1 MNAAMGI
8 DQASGLASLRD
19 DMSMGGRQ
27 FKPSDFKGIG
37 SVTFDDLASKGR
49 FGDKYLTHVS
59 EGEILIPKEF
69 LEQNPNFRDQVYKE
83 MGSMGFN
90 PSDFTVNAGDLT
102 NRNPKTGLMEFGFL
116 SKVWKSV
123 KKVVEPVANIVLPI
137 AATAACGGNPACG
150 AAASAALTKAQG
162 GSWGDALKS
171 AAFTYAGQSFAM
183 GAGSNMGQAATGGAG
198 IGGWEGINAA
208 LNPYNAAT
216 QSFQMPGFIS
226 GSGIQSF
233 GQTATAN
240 PVQNFFQGLGGA
252 AKAAFTPGVSM
263 GQGYS
268 GYTTDP
274 LTGGITSIGGTSTVS
289 PTMGTYNM
297 PAPNAA
303 AQQMFGGLSPEAQ
316 TAFNN
321 TYNSTFAA
329 TGSQAEASIA
339 AMKAANQTTNALSS
353 ATTYQKLT
361 GNIPGLP
368 SSAGAGAG
376 AGESGILGT
385 LGKTAAVAS
394 FAAPAL
400 ASYFTAQEPIPEN
413 EMVQY
418 DETARKE
425 IEAYNACVSNPQTKG
440 TCAVPTDL
448 KPVALDINTGQ
459 APGSL
464 YTALQQG
471 QTPTQGIGAMAGGA
485 PIGGGTNV
493 IDIYR
498 QIAQNRQPA
507 PIQYGVQALYKA
519 AGGSINGP
527 GTGTSDSIPAML
539 SDGEFVMTAQAVR
552 GAGNGSRQ
560 AGVKK
565 MYNMMRKFEGAA

>member
-27 FKPSDFKGIG
+27 FTANDFKGIG
-37 SVTFDDLASKGR
+37 SVTYDDLAKAGR
-49 FGDKYLTHVS
+49 FGDKFLAHVAD
-59 EGEILIPKEF
+59 GEMVLPKQF
-69 LEQNPNFRDQVYKE
+69 LDQNPYIKDKIYSE
-83 MGSMGFN
+83 MDAMGIK
-90 PSDFTVNAGDLT
+90 PTDFTVNGGDLT
-102 NRNPKTGLMEFGFL
+102 NVNPKTGMPEFGFL
-116 SKVWKSV
+116 SKAWKSV
-123 KKVVEPVANIVLPI
+123 KKVVKKAANVVLPI
-137 AATAACGGNPACG
+137 AATVACGGNPACG

-171 AAFTYAGQSFAM
+171 AAFTYAGQSFAQGM
-183 GAGSNMGQAATGGAG
+183 GSSLSASSGGQTLYGWDAISTGLNPISATGG
-198 IGGWEGINAA
+198 
-208 LNPYNAAT
+208 
-216 QSFQMPGFIS
+216 FQMPTALATGN
-226 GSGIQSF
+226 SF
-233 GQTATAN
+233 GMQANVN
-240 PVQNFFQGLGGA
+240 PVQGFFQGLGGSV
-252 AKAAFTPGVSM
+252 KAAFTPGVSM
-263 GQGYS
+263 GQGFG

-274 LTGGITSIGGTSTVS
+274 VTGGITSIGGTSTLS
-289 PTMGTYNM
+289 PTMGAYNM

-353 ATTYQKLT
+353 ATTFQKLT

-376 AGESGILGT
+376 AGAGESGIMST

-394 FAAPAL
+394 FAGPAL

-418 DETARKE
+418 DETARRE

-464 YTALQQG
+464 YSALQQG

>member
-27 FKPSDFKGIG
+27 FTANDFKGIG
-37 SVTFDDLASKGR
+37 SVTYDDLAKAGR
-49 FGDKYLTHVS
+49 FGDKFLAHVAD
-59 EGEILIPKEF
+59 GEMVLPKQF
-69 LEQNPNFRDQVYKE
+69 LDQNPYIKDKIYSE
-83 MGSMGFN
+83 MDAMGIK
-90 PSDFTVNAGDLT
+90 PTDFTVNGGDLT
-102 NRNPKTGLMEFGFL
+102 NVNPKTGMPEFGFL
-116 SKVWKSV
+116 SKAWKSV
-123 KKVVEPVANIVLPI
+123 KKVVKKAANVVLPI
-137 AATAACGGNPACG
+137 AATVACGGNPACG

-171 AAFTYAGQSFAM
+171 AAFTYAGQSFAQGM
-183 GAGSNMGQAATGGAG
+183 GSSLSASSGGQTLYGWDAISTGLNP
-198 IGGWEGINAA
+198 INATTGA
-208 LNPYNAAT
+208 
-216 QSFQMPGFIS
+216 FQMPTALATGN
-226 GSGIQSF
+226 SF
-233 GQTATAN
+233 GMQANVN
-240 PVQNFFQGLGGA
+240 PVQGFFQGLGGSV
-252 AKAAFTPGVSM
+252 KAAFTPGVSM
-263 GQGYS
+263 GQGFG

-274 LTGGITSIGGTSTVS
+274 VTGGIASIGGTPVPGSGPQYFGASGADISSLS
-289 PTMGTYNM
+289 PAQQAAYRDAASQAMNVGATPDAVHKIGIDAAAQVGQN
-297 PAPNAA
+297 ANAA
-303 AQQMFGGLSPEAQ
+303 ASSPSIFQ
-316 TAFNN
+316 KLGQ
-321 TYNSTFAA
+321 AA
-329 TGSQAEASIA
+329 TTPIGGGATAPGEKPSFLSNLGMATA
-339 AMKAANQTTNALSS
+339 ATVLPALL
-353 ATTYQKLT
+353 AYE
-361 GNIPGLP
+361 
-368 SSAGAGAG
+368 SAG
-376 AGESGILGT
+376 
-385 LGKTAAVAS
+385 
-394 FAAPAL
+394 
-400 ASYFTAQEPIPEN
+400 EPVPEN
-413 EMVQY
+413 EMAKY
-418 DETARKE
+418 DAQSRVE
-425 IEAYNACVSNPQTKG
+425 IEKYNQCVASGQGGCT
-440 TCAVPTDL
+440 VPRDL
-448 KPVALDINTGQ
+448 QPVALDINTGQ